1 MCGRVACLRSISGSF
16 ISIKVGIKEGV
27 SLQFHACNDGVI
39 SAQKYKICN
48 SNCQTELEPDPPTS
62 QEAISVCCLGV
73 LLHQH
78 RLCSTK

>member
-48 SNCQTELEPDPPTS
+48 SNCQTELEPDPPH
-62 QEAISVCCLGV
+62 QPGGNISLLLGSAAPSTQAV
-73 LLHQH
+73 QH
-78 RLCSTK
+78 